1 MPQNPYAGRPQ
12 DTVSQLPDR
21 YVMRDAQGTVVHD
34 VDLSKARRAQAQRR
48 KYRRT

>member
-1 MPQNPYAGRPQ
+1 MNRPSYESRPLEP
-12 DTVSQLPDR
+12 VRPLPDR

-34 VDLSKARRAQAQRR
+34 IDLGKARRAHAQTR

>member
-1 MPQNPYAGRPQ
+1 MNRLPYEGRPLEP
-12 DTVSQLPDR
+12 VSQLPDR

-34 VDLSKARRAQAQRR
+34 IDLGKARRAHAQRR